1 MTKIFFPFKDAN
13 RFSFAYRDM
22 IAMSFQKSPTIRF
35 PFVIEGG
42 FSFDISVDADGI
54 TLYLINAKTQVIK
67 DVSIEGDAIVMHLNS
82 ESTYVDKRI
91 YVKFKQLGLGL
102 HLLGMIDAL
111 TLGELDPYTLG
122 DISYCFADWKRL
134 QYSVISLGK
143 DTIIFPEDT
152 PTYLINGLIN
162 PEKNVEIGNL
172 HSSFGLSDI
181 STMRHMTLG
190 ELDPRLIADI
200 DTMASVFQT
209 FGKVP
214 AVLVQ
219 EVTVSE

>member
-1 MTKIFFPFKDAN
+1 MTKIFFPFRDTS
-13 RFSFAYRDM
+13 RFTLAYRDLIDM
-22 IAMSFQKSPTIRF
+22 TFRESPGVRF
-35 PFVIEGG
+35 PIVIEGG
-42 FSFDISVDADGI
+42 FKFDLSVDADGI
-54 TLYLINAKTQVIK
+54 TLYLINAKTPLVTGADI
-67 DVSIEGDAIVMHLNS
+67 SANGIEMYLKNDTLGTFKRV
-82 ESTYVDKRI
+82 YVD
-91 YVKFKQLGLGL
+91 FKQLGLGL
-102 HLLGMIDAL
+102 HQLGMIDLL